1 MELTIEHVEILKHTK
16 RNGLFCGGSPEM
28 KQLCE
33 FKLMESA
40 GRKSFVPDEYFRI
53 TSEGEGVLDDL
64 AELANYKEG
73 NEE

>member
-1 MELTIEHVEILKHTK
+1 MELTSEHIEILKHTQK
-16 RNGLFCGGSPEM
+16 NGLFCGDGPEM

-53 TSEGEGVLDDL
+53 TD
-64 AELANYKEG
+64 EG
-73 NEE
+73 NDVLKDLEELNPKRTSIF